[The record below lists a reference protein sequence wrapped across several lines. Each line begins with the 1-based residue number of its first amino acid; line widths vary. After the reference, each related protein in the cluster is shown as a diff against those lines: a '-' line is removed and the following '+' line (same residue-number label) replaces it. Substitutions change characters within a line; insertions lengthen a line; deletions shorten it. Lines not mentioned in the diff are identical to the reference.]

1 MKLDLTEL
9 FCQIDDFCQD
19 FEYKMPDKS
28 LPQGKKTR
36 KRACGLSMSEMM
48 TIVIAYHQIRFRDFK
63 TFFLSCFSELKQLFP
78 KIISYSRFI
87 QLMPRLTVHL
97 LAFSLSLQGDCSGI
111 AFVDSTPI
119 TVCHNKRINRNKVF
133 EGIATRGKSTK
144 GWFYGFKLHLVV
156 NEKGELLSFHLTT
169 ANVDDREPVKS
180 LSKKL
185 WGKLFGDKGYLSK
198 KLEAELLKQNVK
210 LLTPVRK
217 NMKPREITEEE
228 KLGLRKRSIIET
240 INDQLKNI
248 SNIEHTRHRSPTNFM
263 INLLAGL
270 SAYMLKPVK
279 PSITLCNKNI
289 IEFA

>member
-19 FEYKMPDKS
+19 FEYKMPHKS

>member
-19 FEYKMPDKS
+19 FEYKMPHKS

-198 KLEAELLKQNVK
+198 KLEAELLEQNVK